1 MGNVVMK
8 GLRFAYTQESCSEA
22 WKRSHMCCSAQLCV
36 RLADFQESRFQAS
49 KRSNMGSDV
58 LEVGRSADIRKFP
71 FQAAKRSEMDCVEI
85 QGVYLLTCGM
95 AYSGLETFRK
105 LKYHL
110 AREWIC

>member
-1 MGNVVMK
+1 MK
-8 GLRFAYTQESCSEA
+8 GLRFADTQESCFEA
-22 WKRSHMCCSAQLCV
+22 WKRSHWGCSALQCG
-36 RLADFQESRFQAS
+36 RFADSQESLFRAS
-49 KRSNMGSDV
+49 KRSNIGSSV
-58 LEVGRSADIRKFP
+58 LEGRRSADIQKFC